1 MMPTLSSEA
10 AMREP
15 SPTPSP
21 GIRFGGAERR
31 TSRRHTNLATHHRLV
46 AAVGDDFVLAKIR
59 NISPEGIS
67 LILNRPVEAGTMLS
81 VDLIDTKS
89 NRFSRTLQVRVLY
102 SVEHPSGDWILGGTF
117 ASKLTDEELRTFL
130 R

>member
-1 MMPTLSSEA
+1 MRPQKSEA
-10 AMREP
+10 LMPDQPPRP
-15 SPTPSP
+15 VVSKPKGS
-21 GIRFGGAERR
+21 ERR

-67 LILNRPVEAGTMLS
+67 LILGRPIEPGATLS
-81 VDLIDTKS
+81 VDLIDTTT
-89 NRFSRTLQVRVLY
+89 NRFSRTLQVRVIY
-102 SVEHPSGDWILGGTF
+102 SVEHPTGDYILGGSFDT
-117 ASKLTDEELRTFL
+117 KLTSEELHTFL